1 MRANYK
7 NVGFVAGRIA
17 KATEKGVGASKKSR
31 CTVAYYFFFGFF
43 LVLAFFFA
51 ATSLMQGSTI

>member
-7 NVGFVAGRIA
+7 NVGFVIEGIE
-17 KATEKGVGASKKSR
+17 KVIEKGVGASKKSR

-43 LVLAFFFA
+43 LPAFFFA
-51 ATSLMQGSTI
+51 ATGLMQSPAI